1 MKKIFLGF
9 GILISI
15 LLVLVGFN
23 AYDRDEAAVKRMME
37 KLVSALE
44 KDSVEEMRSLFAPF
58 VVESTNKDGRL
69 DDDIAY
75 ILQYISDDISQSS
88 YKAIR
93 TSDYISG
100 DGYKKDVYCTY
111 LLETPG
117 ETYKVH
123 VVMRTSAWGVYK
135 GKGILLME
143 VWSESDIERTITTN
157 NLDNFHFRNSE
168 GFMGIW
174 YPTEDAEGNMTVDG
188 EVVEDI
194 EETDPAETSDEEET
208 VISK

>member
-1 MKKIFLGF
+1 MKKVFLGF

-15 LLVLVGFN
+15 FLVLVGFN
-23 AYDRDEAAVKRMME
+23 AYDRDEAAVKRMMG

-44 KDSVEEMRSLFAPF
+44 KGSVEDIRSLFAPF

-75 ILQYISDDISQSS
+75 ILQYISDDISKSS

-143 VWSESDIERTITTN
+143 VWSESDKERAITTN
-157 NLDNFHFRNSE
+157 DLGHFYFHPVD

-174 YPTEDAEGNMTVDG
+174 YPTEDNEGKVAAGTKSGM
-188 EVVEDI
+188 EF
-194 EETDPAETSDEEET
+194 EEP
-208 VISK
+208 

>member
-1 MKKIFLGF
+1 MKKVFIGLGIFL
-9 GILISI
+9 ST

-23 AYDRDEAAVKRMME
+23 AYDRDEAAVKRMMG

-44 KDSVEEMRSLFAPF
+44 KGSVEDMRSLFAPF

-69 DDDIAY
+69 DDDIVY
-75 ILQYISDDISQSS
+75 ILQYISNNISESS

-93 TSDYISG
+93 TSDYISR
-100 DGYKKDVYCTY
+100 DGYKKDIYCTY

-143 VWSESDIERTITTN
+143 VWSGSDIERTITTN
-157 NLDNFHFRNSE
+157 SLDNFHFRNSD

-174 YPTEDAEGNMTVDG
+174 YPTEDDEGKVAAGTKSGM
-188 EVVEDI
+188 EF
-194 EETDPAETSDEEET
+194 EEP
-208 VISK
+208 

>member
-1 MKKIFLGF
+1 MKKVFVGLGIF
-9 GILISI
+9 IAI

-23 AYDRDEAAVKRMME
+23 TYDRDESAVKHMME

-44 KDSVEEMRSLFAPF
+44 KGGVEDMRSLFAPF
-58 VVESTNKDGRL
+58 VLKGTNQDGHL
-69 DDDIAY
+69 DEDIAY
-75 ILQYISDDISQSS
+75 ILQYISDDISKSS
-88 YKAIR
+88 YKGLH
-93 TSDYISG
+93 TSDYICG
-100 DGYKKDVYCTY
+100 EGYKKDVYCTY

-143 VWSESDIERTITTN
+143 VWSESDIERAITTN
-157 NLDNFHFRNSE
+157 DLDNFHFRNSD

-174 YPTEDAEGNMTVDG
+174 YPTEDNEGKVAAGTKSGMKF
-188 EVVEDI
+188 
-194 EETDPAETSDEEET
+194 EES
-208 VISK
+208 

>member
-1 MKKIFLGF
+1 MKKVFLGF

-15 LLVLVGFN
+15 FLVLVGFN
-23 AYDRDEAAVKRMME
+23 AYDRDEAAVKRMMG

-44 KDSVEEMRSLFAPF
+44 KGSVEDMRSLFAPF

-69 DDDIAY
+69 DDDIAH
-75 ILQYISDDISQSS
+75 ILQYISNDISESS
-88 YKAIR
+88 YDDSLH
-93 TSDYISG
+93 TVDYIG
-100 DGYKKDVYCTY
+100 REGYKKDVDCMY
-111 LLETPG
+111 LLETPR
-117 ETYKVH
+117 ETYQIR

-157 NLDNFHFRNSE
+157 NLDNFHFRNSD

-174 YPTEDAEGNMTVDG
+174 YPTEDAEGKVAAGTKSGM
-188 EVVEDI
+188 EF
-194 EETDPAETSDEEET
+194 EEP
-208 VISK
+208 

>member
-1 MKKIFLGF
+1 MKKVFLGF

-15 LLVLVGFN
+15 FLVLVGFN
-23 AYDRDEAAVKRMME
+23 TYDRDEAAVKRMMG

-44 KDSVEEMRSLFAPF
+44 KGSVEDIRSLFAPF
-58 VVESTNKDGRL
+58 VVESTNKDGLL

-75 ILQYISDDISQSS
+75 ILQYISDDISKSS
-88 YKAIR
+88 YKAIH
-93 TSDYISG
+93 TSDYISR

-117 ETYKVH
+117 ETYKAH

-143 VWSESDIERTITTN
+143 VWSESDIERAIATN
-157 NLDNFHFRNSE
+157 DLDDFKFKNSDN
-168 GFMGIW
+168 FMGIW
-174 YPTEDAEGNMTVDG
+174 YPAEDG
-188 EVVEDI
+188 EGKVVAGTKSGMEF
-194 EETDPAETSDEEET
+194 EEP
-208 VISK
+208 

>member
-1 MKKIFLGF
+1 MKKVFFGF

-15 LLVLVGFN
+15 FLVLVGFN
-23 AYDRDEAAVKRMME
+23 AYDRDEAAVKRMMG

-44 KDSVEEMRSLFAPF
+44 KGSVEDIRSLFAPF

-75 ILQYISDDISQSS
+75 ILQYISDDISKSS

-157 NLDNFHFRNSE
+157 NLDNFHFRNSD

-174 YPTEDAEGNMTVDG
+174 YPTEDAEGKVAAGTKSGM
-188 EVVEDI
+188 EF
-194 EETDPAETSDEEET
+194 EEP
-208 VISK
+208 

>member
-23 AYDRDEAAVKRMME
+23 AYDRDEAAVKRMMG

-143 VWSESDIERTITTN
+143 VWSESDKERAITTN
-157 NLDNFHFRNSE
+157 DLDHFYFHPVD

-174 YPTEDAEGNMTVDG
+174 YPTEDAEGKVAAGTKSGM
-188 EVVEDI
+188 EF
-194 EETDPAETSDEEET
+194 EEP
-208 VISK
+208 

>member
-1 MKKIFLGF
+1 MKKVFLGF

-15 LLVLVGFN
+15 FLVLVGFN
-23 AYDRDEAAVKRMME
+23 TYDRDEAAVKRMMG

-44 KDSVEEMRSLFAPF
+44 KGSVEDIRSLFAPF

-75 ILQYISDDISQSS
+75 ILQYISDDISKSS
-88 YKAIR
+88 YKAIH
-93 TSDYISG
+93 TSDYISR

-143 VWSESDIERTITTN
+143 VWSDSDIERAIATN
-157 NLDNFHFRNSE
+157 DLDDFKFKNSDN
-168 GFMGIW
+168 FMGIW
-174 YPTEDAEGNMTVDG
+174 YPTEDNEGKVAAGTKSGM
-188 EVVEDI
+188 EF
-194 EETDPAETSDEEET
+194 EEP
-208 VISK
+208 

>member
-1 MKKIFLGF
+1 MKKVFIGLG
-9 GILISI
+9 ISLAI

-23 AYDRDEAAVKRMME
+23 AYDRDEAAVKGMMG

-44 KDSVEEMRSLFAPF
+44 KGSVEDMRSLFAPF

-75 ILQYISDDISQSS
+75 ILQYISNDISESS
-88 YKAIR
+88 YKAVH
-93 TSDYISG
+93 TSDYISR

-143 VWSESDIERTITTN
+143 VWSESDIERAITTN
-157 NLDNFHFRNSE
+157 NLDSFHFRNSD
-168 GFMGIW
+168 GFMGVW
-174 YPTEDAEGNMTVDG
+174 YPTEDNEGKVAAGTKSGM
-188 EVVEDI
+188 EF
-194 EETDPAETSDEEET
+194 EEP
-208 VISK
+208 